1 MKDTGGTP
9 PAAGI
14 DFEPNGP
21 SEQLVNCVMR
31 NCVSEGNYGA
41 GYTFYLPN
49 LHADSAPISILLE
62 NCIARGGNST
72 DFGFVTANEKEKAVG
87 GKIEV
92 TGCRF
97 EKARGLAISIRR
109 KPVDGAEVVFRDCVV
124 DSPGLEKTAMS
135 PISIRS
141 DAGNRRSVGGVDFGE
156 MTVIDPIDRPVLA
169 YQDWVG
175 GTGVAS
181 LTGTLMV
188 KRGDNKETI
197 ALSKEWLETAFPPR
211 TYRQIPAL
219 DLTGKALVPAV
230 AATELPV
237 STDDYYLRKQGTYAL
252 YARQG
257 ETVVLRVKQAQ
268 VGKYGGKPMK
278 VVVVTPSGT
287 KLRPGDVPFKGEKEV
302 SFAAPETGVYRL
314 PLTCEANRMAVT
326 GVSHPVA
333 VSGEPGAIPFIGT
346 AGDLYF
352 LVPAGTKEFGVFIYG
367 QGEGEAIKATVFDPT
382 GKQVWEKDNITL
394 PQMCAPEQAPPTED
408 QVWRL
413 QLSKPTG
420 TTYEDNYVDLRGVPP
435 FLARDPRAL
444 LTIGE

>member
-1 MKDTGGTP
+1 
-9 PAAGI
+9 
-14 DFEPNGP
+14 
-21 SEQLVNCVMR
+21 MR

-72 DFGFVTANEKEKAVG
+72 DFGFVTANEKAKAVG
-87 GKIEV
+87 GKIEI

-97 EKARGLAISIRR
+97 EKARGSAISIRR
-109 KPVDGAEVVFRDCVV
+109 KPSDGAAVVFRDCVV
-124 DSPGLEKTAMS
+124 DSPGLENTAMA

-141 DAGNRRSVGGVDFGE
+141 DAGNRRSVGGVDFGR
-156 MTVIDPIDRPVLA
+156 MTVIDPVDRRVLS

-181 LTGTLMV
+181 LTGTLVV
-188 KRGDNKETI
+188 KRGGKEETI
-197 ALSKEWLETAFPPR
+197 LLTKDWLEKAFPPR
-211 TYRQIPAL
+211 TYKQIPPL
-219 DLTGKALVPAV
+219 DLAGKTLLPAV
-230 AATELPV
+230 ETTDLPV
-237 STDDYYLRKQGTYAL
+237 SDKDYYVRKQGTYAL

-278 VVVVTPSGT
+278 VVVLTPSGKT
-287 KLRPGDVPFKGEKEV
+287 LRPGDVPFMGESEV

-314 PLTCEANRMAVT
+314 PLRCGANRMAVT

-333 VSGEPGAIPFIGT
+333 VSGESGAISFIGP

-352 LVPAGTKEFGVFIYG
+352 LVPAGTRSFGVFIYG
-367 QGEGEAIKATVFDPT
+367 QGDAEAIKATVFDPT
-382 GKQVWEKDNITL
+382 GKQVWQKDNIAL

-408 QVWRL
+408 QIWRL

-420 TTYEDNYVDLRGVPP
+420 TICEDNCVDLRGIPP

-444 LTIGE
+444 LTIGK